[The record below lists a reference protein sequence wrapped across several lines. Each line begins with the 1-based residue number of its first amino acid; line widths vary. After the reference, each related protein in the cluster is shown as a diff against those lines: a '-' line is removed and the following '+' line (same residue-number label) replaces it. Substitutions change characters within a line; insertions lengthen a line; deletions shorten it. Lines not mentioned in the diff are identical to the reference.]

1 MVKPKR
7 IIHHQEQRNRERLIV
22 DAVSAFLQATKLFQG
37 HYKKYSRG
45 KLTFADVRRL
55 IDDKGE
61 SALFRLKGLCH
72 KLFRKEGNSRDRV
85 SREELFDL
93 AVGSIFHTAM
103 KVREELYQIEY
114 YKPKYLELDI
124 DSVPSGLERDLCQL
138 FKEIMDKVEKDLKVE
153 MEEVRELFV
162 DTAEHMKSLLKDFS
176 ENALLVRYLLENRSL
191 IAAVYGNDSFHEIF
205 RLMFRGGIVEA
216 QMRAGKSYL
225 ESAHYDEAAPYF
237 QQAREGAPRLLEPA
251 YLYHYA
257 RGMGAYYQNNY
268 PQVLVHLTEARRY
281 ARGMRKKDAKGRE
294 RMTKVLREI
303 ESEYREH
310 GDVERAAETKALLR
324 TILPRKKRRRK
335 A

>member
-1 MVKPKR
+1 MAV
-7 IIHHQEQRNRERLIV
+7 QEQDRLYRDRLNHDRQIV
-22 DAVSAFLQATKLFQG
+22 DAVRAFLQSAQLFKK
-37 HYKKYSRG
+37 HYEKYRRG
-45 KLTFADVRRL
+45 KLEFSDIGQL

-72 KLFRKEGNSRDRV
+72 KLFREEGNAKERI

-93 AVGSIFHTAM
+93 AVSSIFHTAM

-124 DSVPSGLERDLCQL
+124 DSVPSGLERDLWQL
-138 FKEIMDKVEKDLKVE
+138 FTEIMEKVEKDLKVE

-162 DTAEHMKSLLKDFS
+162 DTAKHMKSLLKDFS
-176 ENALLVRYLLENRSL
+176 ENALLVRYLLENRRL
-191 IAAVYGNDSFHEIF
+191 VAAVYGKDSFHEIF
-205 RLMFRGGIVEA
+205 CLMFRGGIVEA

-237 QQAREGAPRLLEPA
+237 QQAREGAPRLLEPI

-257 RGMGAYYQNNY
+257 LGMGAYYQSNY
-268 PQVLVHLTEARRY
+268 HQVLVHLTEARRY

-294 RMTKVLREI
+294 RMSKVLTEI
-303 ESEYREH
+303 ETEYREH
-310 GDVERAAETKALLR
+310 GDEEKAAEAKALLR
-324 TILPRKKRRRK
+324 RIMPRKKRRGS
-335 A
+335 